1 MAKQPSPDPAAGSS
15 KGAPAASPSANNI
28 AALPRSASAPRR
40 KVFVR
45 NLTLEARIGA
55 YESEQGVTQPVLIN
69 LEAEVAEPSA
79 PIGDRLEDVVCYN
92 KLTQGIKAILAEG
105 HIKLVET
112 LAERIAELALSHPMV
127 EAIAVRVEK
136 PQAIAE
142 AEAAGVEIIRTKR

>member
-1 MAKQPSPDPAAGSS
+1 MAEHVSPA
-15 KGAPAASPSANNI
+15 NI
-28 AALPRSASAPRR
+28 AALPRTATAPRR
-40 KVFVR
+40 KVFLR
-45 NLTLEARIGA
+45 NLMLDAHIGA
-55 YESEQGVTQPVLIN
+55 YDSEQGVTQPVRIN
-69 LEAEVAEPSA
+69 LEADVAEPSA
-79 PIGDRLEDVVCYN
+79 PVADRLEDVMCYN

-127 EAIAVRVEK
+127 EAITVRVEK